1 MQKSIPISELQK
13 RSIFVATPMYGG
25 QCHGMYAKSCVDLSM
40 LAQQHGIE
48 CKFFYLF
55 NESLITRARNYLVDE
70 FLRSNMTHLMFID
83 SDISFNPND
92 VLALLALSEPGN
104 DMPIIGA
111 PYPKKCIAWERI
123 AHAVKTGYADQDPA
137 RLERLVGDFVFNPAQ
152 GTNEIRLGEPVE
164 VLETGTGFMMIQR
177 EALLKWKEA
186 YPEFE
191 YRPDHNRSEH
201 FDGKRMIHAF
211 FDTVICPDT
220 QRYLS
225 EDYMF
230 CQWARKIGIKT
241 WLCPW
246 METIHIGTYNFSGTL
261 SALAEVPGATHGG
274 LIDQEAAKVGYDKP
288 QGAPLNI
295 PAPPP
300 APPLSLPNIGEQ
312 SDELK
317 NRAQRRREE
326 MLKRKEERKKKK
338 AASS

>member
-13 RSIFVATPMYGG
+13 RSIFVASPMYGG

-48 CKFFYLF
+48 CKFYYLF

-70 FLRSNMTHLMFID
+70 FIRSGMTHLMFID

-104 DMPIIGA
+104 DMPILGA

-137 RLERLVGDFVFNPAQ
+137 KLERLVGDFVFNPAQ
-152 GTNEIRLGEPVE
+152 GVNEIKLGEPVE

-201 FDGKRMIHAF
+201 FDGKRMIHAY
-211 FDTVICPDT
+211 FDTVIDPET
-220 QRYLS
+220 KRYLS

-230 CQWARKIGIKT
+230 CQWARKIGVKT

-261 SALAEVPGATHGG
+261 TALAEVPGATHGG
-274 LIDQEAAKVGYDKP
+274 MIDQDAVKIGDGSNRVST
-288 QGAPLNI
+288 
-295 PAPPP
+295 PP
-300 APPLSLPNIGEQ
+300 AVPPALAPSPTLTAPAEA
-312 SDELK
+312 K
-317 NRAQRRREE
+317 NRAERRREE
-326 MLKRKEERKKKK
+326 MKKRREERKKKK